1 VVVLLVHRET
11 IRANLLDLVLA
22 VAQVA
27 VEAVAD
33 LRDLA
38 MESPLRA
45 IFYMRVVL
53 VELSDKL
60 VVMA

>member
-27 VEAVAD
+27 GQGVAD